1 MTSDEIRLRN
11 IATMGEALG
20 KQYSSLFHEI
30 TALHLYWNEFIEFFG
45 TNDKR
50 IKRLNQAAPGFFQM
64 LQEQQFET
72 NMSHM
77 ARLTDSP
84 KSMGRENLTVR
95 SLPDLV
101 TDQALKDTLR
111 VSVDD
116 ALQKTKFCRD
126 WRNRRFA
133 HHDLK
138 LAIGDGQATPLARAT
153 KEQVAEALQ
162 SLADLLNVLERHFYK
177 NVCSFADIAPHNGA
191 ATLLHLLGLGVIGR
205 EQVLERINKGDLSA
219 ANIPERI

>member
-1 MTSDEIRLRN
+1 MTGDEMKQRN

-20 KQYSSLFHEI
+20 KQYSALFHQI
-30 TALHLYWNEFIEFFG
+30 TALHLYWNEFMELFG
-45 TNDKR
+45 TNDAR
-50 IKRLNQAAPGFFQM
+50 IKRLNQTAPGFFQM

-84 KSMGRENLTVR
+84 KSMGKENLTVR

-101 TDQALKDTLR
+101 TDQGLKDKLTAQ
-111 VSVDD
+111 VDEVR
-116 ALQKTKFCRD
+116 QKTKFCRD

-138 LAIGDGQATPLARAT
+138 LAIGTGKQR
-153 KEQVAEALQ
+153 
-162 SLADLLNVLERHFYK
+162 R
-177 NVCSFADIAPHNGA
+177 
-191 ATLLHLLGLGVIGR
+191 
-205 EQVLERINKGDLSA
+205 
-219 ANIPERI
+219 